1 MEVGNDDDDDD
12 DDDDGDDDDDDDD
25 DDDGDDD
32 EETVVMIILILIR
45 YSLFYQLR
53 HIICIM
59 FNYVF
64 MQCTVLCCIV
74 LHCCIVLSKP
84 MDTKFLCFIMDQ

>member
-1 MEVGNDDDDDD
+1 
-12 DDDDGDDDDDDDD
+12 
-25 DDDGDDD
+25 
-32 EETVVMIILILIR
+32 MIIPKICYIKCSPYIEEVDFVPIGTLVIYVFLIR
-45 YSLFYQLR
+45 YSLFDQLR

-64 MQCTVLCCIV
+64 MHFNVLYCIV

-84 MDTKFLCFIMDQ
+84 METKFLCFIMDQ